1 MITHAAAV
9 IGIKNLTCVL
19 AEVES
24 QFAHRKVTFKRGK
37 DVRNGFEM
45 LHEIGR

>member
-1 MITHAAAV
+1 MVTHAAVV
-9 IGIKNLTCVL
+9 ISYKNLTNVL

-24 QFAHRKVTFKRGK
+24 QFAHRKVTFKRSK